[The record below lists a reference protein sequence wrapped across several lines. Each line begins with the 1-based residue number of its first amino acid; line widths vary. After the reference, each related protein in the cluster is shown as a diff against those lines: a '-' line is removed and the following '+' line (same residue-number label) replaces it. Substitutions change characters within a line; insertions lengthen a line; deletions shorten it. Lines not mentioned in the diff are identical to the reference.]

1 MHNKDSKTL
10 FGRKDEIRLF
20 VLDKQ
25 SLCPEYGVHDAASED
40 IRVKSF
46 DLQTFCSKYRHET
59 WLAPS
64 ELAPRLSGNLLIR
77 RSTNDVRI
85 YDFDIQLTVR
95 KMGSKYEFL
104 QLKNCGAR
112 YVINE
117 SWKLDSLH
125 VMKFKYCNSKFF
137 WSICYN
143 KARNKS

>member
-59 WLAPS
+59 
-64 ELAPRLSGNLLIR
+64 
-77 RSTNDVRI
+77 
-85 YDFDIQLTVR
+85 
-95 KMGSKYEFL
+95 
-104 QLKNCGAR
+104 
-112 YVINE
+112 
-117 SWKLDSLH
+117 
-125 VMKFKYCNSKFF
+125 
-137 WSICYN
+137 
-143 KARNKS
+143 